1 MKKLLLIIL
10 TFIISHQAFSQ
21 VIYDFGDAPESY
33 GSANHIIDG
42 TNRYLGSKPDA
53 ETSQQY
59 SPEADGDDLRG
70 TDDEDGVTFP
80 DMMQG
85 TRVTVQV
92 RYCRIRTFK
101 RLDRLERRR
110 RL

>member
-10 TFIISHQAFSQ
+10 TLIISHQAFSQ
-21 VIYDFGDAPESY
+21 IIYDFGDAPEIY
-33 GSANHIIDG
+33 GSADHIIDG
-42 TNRYLGSKPDA
+42 TNRFLGSKPDA

-80 DMMQG
+80 DMIQG
-85 TRVTVQV
+85 TTGDCQD
-92 RYCRIRTFK
+92 RYCRIRSFE